1 MIRRPPRSTLF
12 PYTTL
17 FRSPTENNP
26 VTAQWTAAEQA
37 FLPKPSL
44 DFSKSL
50 PRAKRLRRARG
61 RFTPRLR
68 GGALRLG
75 LVVSALIV
83 PPAGAAWAKH
93 PPLLEPEGKKS
104 PPGFLFVAAQ

>member
-61 RFTPRLR
+61 SFTPSFL

-75 LVVSALIV
+75 LFVSALILAL
-83 PPAGAAWAKH
+83 AGAALFKYLIL
-93 PPLLEPEGKKS
+93 PLPAGKKL
-104 PPGFLFVAAQ
+104 PMGFLVVAT

>member
-1 MIRRPPRSTLF
+1 MDVSSPGSTPNSRWKEVSASVFTGKSL
-12 PYTTL
+12 
-17 FRSPTENNP
+17 PTENNP

-61 RFTPRLR
+61 SFTPTFS
-68 GGALRLG
+68 GGGLRLG
-75 LVVSALIV
+75 LFLSGPVFAPACAGSAQ
-83 PPAGAAWAKH
+83 H
-93 PPLLEPEGKKS
+93 SPLPEPGGTQS
-104 PPGFLFVAAQ
+104 HA